1 MCQELFSW
9 LYYNN
14 ILFNSNEKKYVK
26 VTLFYLQ

>member
-1 MCQELFSW
+1 MCQELFWW